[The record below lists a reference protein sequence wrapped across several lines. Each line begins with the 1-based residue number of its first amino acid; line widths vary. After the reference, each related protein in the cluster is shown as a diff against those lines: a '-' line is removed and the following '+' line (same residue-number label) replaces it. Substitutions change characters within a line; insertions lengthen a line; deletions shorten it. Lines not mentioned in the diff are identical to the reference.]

1 MRLEEYL
8 NELQKVAILSPV
20 QEQELWR
27 QFKIH
32 QNTAARQKLIESY
45 QPLVFKTAMPYR
57 DMDNVMDVIQEGTVG
72 LIEAVEKFDPSLGV
86 AFSLYAVHR
95 IRGRMLDFLRREGRI
110 DTPCVDVDYVEQA
123 VEVADLSPTVQEQVE
138 IHEMIGR
145 LRQAMERLPQN
156 ERAVLEGI
164 YIDSEEAKNV
174 AQKLEVSV
182 SHIYRLQKQGIKRI
196 RGMLSRFMRK
206 F

>member
-8 NELQKVAILSPV
+8 VELQKVSTLSLV
-20 QEQELWR
+20 QERELWR

-57 DMDNVMDVIQEGTVG
+57 DMENIMDVIQEGTVG
-72 LIEAVEKFDPSLGV
+72 LIEAVESYDFSRGV

-95 IRGRMLDFLRREGRI
+95 IRGRMIDFLRREGKV
-110 DTPCVDVDYVEQA
+110 DLPCEAMDFTEQA
-123 VEVADLSPTVQEQVE
+123 INFADSMPTIFEQVE
-138 IHEMIGR
+138 THEMIER
-145 LRQAMERLPQN
+145 LRKAMNRLPQN
-156 ERAVLEGI
+156 ERAVLESI
-164 YIDSEEAKNV
+164 YLESEEARTV
-174 AQKLEVSV
+174 ARKLELSI
-182 SHIYRLQKQGIKRI
+182 SHIYRLQKQGIRRI
-196 RGMLSRFMRK
+196 RGMLSRFMQK

>member
-32 QNTAARQKLIESY
+32 QNTVARQKLIESY

-57 DMDNVMDVIQEGTVG
+57 DMENVMDVIQEGTVG
-72 LIEAVEKFDPSLGV
+72 LIEAVEKFEPTLGV